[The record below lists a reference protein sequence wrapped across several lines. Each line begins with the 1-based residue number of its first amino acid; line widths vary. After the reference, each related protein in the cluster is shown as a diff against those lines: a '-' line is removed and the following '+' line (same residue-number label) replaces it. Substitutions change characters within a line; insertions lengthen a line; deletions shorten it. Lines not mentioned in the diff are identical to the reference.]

1 MKMSPF
7 YSNILIMQHV
17 VRHLIQGNNS
27 KIILVVLD
35 GLGGLPTDGK
45 TELEKAHTPHM
56 DALARSAAC
65 GLHIPVSFGITPGS
79 GPGHLGLFGY
89 DPLEH
94 QIGRG
99 ILEALGLGM
108 EAEKTDVAVRCNYA
122 TYRDGIITDRRAERI
137 PTEKSTLLTEKL
149 QNSIRRID
157 DCEIILAPGMEHRFA
172 VIFRFPEPLLPDA
185 AAINDSDPQQEG
197 KPPLQLV
204 GSSQA
209 AEKVVSTAQQFLH
222 KAAAVLQNEDKANYV
237 LLRGFSVIPHLLS
250 FSEAYGLN
258 ALAIAN
264 YPMYRGLAKL
274 VGMTAPDIHGT
285 VQDEIDHL
293 KKHYNDYDFFF
304 LHIKKV
310 DSSGEDGNYD
320 KKTLKIEEADRLL
333 PQIIELN
340 PEVLV
345 ITGDHSTPSQMKAH
359 SWHPVPFLIKSPYV
373 LGNLCTAFSERECFK
388 GELGILR
395 TIHLMPLAL
404 ANAGRLKKFGA

>member
-1 MKMSPF
+1 
-7 YSNILIMQHV
+7 MQQLLQ
-17 VRHLIQGNNS
+17 HLIRRNSS

-35 GLGGLPTDGK
+35 GLGGLPLEGQ

-56 DALARSAAC
+56 DKLARNAAC
-65 GLHIPVSFGITPGS
+65 GLHIPVSIGITPGS

-99 ILEALGLGM
+99 VLEALGLGM
-108 EAEKTDVAVRCNYA
+108 EIRNTDVAVRCNYS
-122 TYRDGIITDRRAERI
+122 TNRKGIITDRRAERI
-137 PTEKSTLLTEKL
+137 PTEQSRLLTDKL
-149 QNSIRRID
+149 QNSISRID
-157 DCEIILAPGMEHRFA
+157 DCEILLAPGMEHRFA

-197 KPPLQLV
+197 KPPLQLIA
-204 GSSQA
+204 GSTA
-209 AEKVVSTAQQFLH
+209 AEKIVTIARKFLH
-222 KAAAVLQNEDKANYV
+222 EATALLRDEDKANHI
-237 LLRGFSVIPHLLS
+237 LLRGFSVLPHLMS
-250 FSEAYGLN
+250 FSEAYGLD

-264 YPMYRGLAKL
+264 YPMYRGLSKL

-285 VQDEIDHL
+285 VQDEIDFL
-293 KKHYNDYDFFF
+293 KKHYDEYDFFF
-304 LHIKKV
+304 IHIKKV
-310 DSSGEDGNYD
+310 DSAGEDGNFEE
-320 KKTLKIEEADRLL
+320 KTRQIEEADRLL
-333 PQIIELN
+333 SQIIELN
-340 PEVLV
+340 SDVLI
-345 ITGDHSTPSQMKAH
+345 ITGDHSTPSQLKSH

-373 LGNLCTAFSERECFK
+373 LGNLCNAFSERECLK

>member
-1 MKMSPF
+1 
-7 YSNILIMQHV
+7 MQHV

-149 QNSIRRID
+149 QNNIRRID

-359 SWHPVPFLIKSPYV
+359 SWHPVPTLLVSDQCRPDGRREFGERQAIGGG
-373 LGNLCTAFSERECFK
+373 LGQFEAK
-388 GELGILR
+388 Y
-395 TIHLMPLAL
+395 LMTLAL
-404 ANAGRLKKFGA
+404 ANAGRLRKYGA

>member
-1 MKMSPF
+1 
-7 YSNILIMQHV
+7 
-17 VRHLIQGNNS
+17 
-27 KIILVVLD
+27 
-35 GLGGLPTDGK
+35 
-45 TELEKAHTPHM
+45 
-56 DALARSAAC
+56 
-65 GLHIPVSFGITPGS
+65 
-79 GPGHLGLFGY
+79 
-89 DPLEH
+89 
-94 QIGRG
+94 
-99 ILEALGLGM
+99 M
-108 EAEKTDVAVRCNYA
+108 EAGKTDVAVRCNYA

-137 PTEKSTLLTEKL
+137 PTEKSSLLTEKL
-149 QNSIRRID
+149 QNNISRID
-157 DCEIILAPGMEHRFA
+157 DCEIILAAGMEHRFA
-172 VIFRFPEPLLPDA
+172 VIFRFPEPLVPDA

-209 AEKVVSTAQQFLH
+209 AEKVVSIAEQFLH

-285 VQDEIDHL
+285 VQDEIDYL

-310 DSSGEDGNYD
+310 DSAGEDGNYD
-320 KKTLKIEEADRLL
+320 KKTLKIEEADSLL

-345 ITGDHSTPSQMKAH
+345 ITGDHSTPSQLKSH

-373 LGNLCTAFSERECFK
+373 LGNLCNAFSERECLK